1 MRGALKSSRGTPRFM
16 SRFPILDK
24 THPVLIFKAS
34 RATIHHGAV
43 GIARSLG
50 QLGVPVYAVV
60 EDRYTPLAA
69 SRYLTKAFVWKSWPG
84 SSEAFLAAMA
94 RIRDAIN
101 QPTIL
106 IPLDDLSA
114 IFVAEN
120 ATALSRWFLFPKL
133 PQSLPRQLANKASLY
148 ATCVRMGVPC
158 ARTIVP
164 HSSDDVRE
172 FIEHVSFPI
181 VAKAAEQW
189 HLLKGGYN
197 VKIIQTHQA
206 LLALCDQVD
215 SEENSEMVLQ
225 EYIPGEDW
233 IYHGYC
239 DSKAGLYVSF
249 TGKKILD
256 YPPGAG
262 STAIGLSA
270 GNEALLL
277 QSEKF
282 LRDISYSGISDMDW
296 RRDERDGQYKLM
308 DCNPRIGMNFQMFET
323 SAGIDVVRAEH
334 LNLTGHSVDP
344 SQMIEDRRFIVEQFY
359 FLSLV
364 RGGRVTIKL
373 SGSPVT
379 RNRKLAWWSSDDKLP
394 FLVMSGRVV
403 WQSTIRA
410 LRHAWQKLVTLVKQS
425 KRSSR
430 TVASRH
436 NRLRNRTP

>member
-1 MRGALKSSRGTPRFM
+1 MTGSPV
-16 SRFPILDK
+16 LDK
-24 THPVLIFKAS
+24 TRPVLIFKAS

-69 SRYLTKAFVWKSWPG
+69 SRYLTKAFVWESWPG
-84 SSEAFLAAMA
+84 SSEAFVAAMA

-114 IFVAEN
+114 VVVAEN
-120 ATALSRWFLFPKL
+120 ATALSRWFVFPRP
-133 PQSLPRQLANKASLY
+133 PQSLPRQLADKASLY
-148 ATCVRMGVPC
+148 STCARIGVPC

-189 HLLKGGYN
+189 RLLKGGYN
-197 VKIIQTHQA
+197 VRIIKTHQA
-206 LLALCDQVD
+206 LLTICDQVD
-215 SEENSEMVLQ
+215 SEKNSGMVLQ

-249 TGKKILD
+249 TGKKLLD

-262 STAIGLSA
+262 STAIGLSSS
-270 GNEALLL
+270 NEALLL

-308 DCNPRIGMNFQMFET
+308 DCNPRVGMNFQTFET
-323 SAGIDVVRAEH
+323 NTGIDVVRAEH
-334 LNLTGHSVDP
+334 LNLTGHSIDP
-344 SQMIEDRRFIVEQFY
+344 SQMIEGRRFIVEQFY
-359 FLSLV
+359 FLSVV
-364 RGGRVTIKL
+364 RGGRTTIKVN
-373 SGSPVT
+373 GSSVT

-410 LRHAWQKLVTLVKQS
+410 WQRAWQKLVTLVKQNKHS
-425 KRSSR
+425 WRRGCVS
-430 TVASRH
+430 T
-436 NRLRNRTP
+436 